1 MNKTFRLLLLSTF
14 FVPVFVSAHEE
25 GAHGDDGDGKVAA
38 IQEDLDY
45 LRKTIAE
52 KEKDLNAKLAAS
64 KADGEAKALEVEA
77 LKKAL
82 AEATEASKEDRRKI
96 TALENRLAVLTRRA
110 GDYHSALE
118 ELRDRLAD
126 LGRSM
131 GAGPLM
137 SAKTGSGDHVYQVVP
152 AWPKYPE
159 GKSLGSLH
167 GDVAADS
174 AGKVYIA
181 VGGTIQ
187 VIGAD
192 GVYERDLGDQ
202 WGGVHGM
209 KVRKQDGEEFLFVA
223 QTGAKKVAKLK
234 LDGTSVLE
242 IDGPPKVDGMYG
254 DIKEYNPTDVDV
266 TADGTIYIVD
276 GYGKSLVHIYDK
288 LGNYKTTFGG
298 KGTEN
303 GKFDVCHNVIIDTRQ
318 ANPTLLISD
327 RQNNRLQLHAM
338 DGAFIRTIDAELRQP
353 CAADIYGDL
362 LAVGELGG
370 RLSLYDKDNKL
381 LVRLGDEPADREK
394 GNGAPPESW
403 VDGALVAV
411 HGCTFDAN
419 GDLYAQEWN
428 RFGRLIKYTH
438 VKQ

>member
-1 MNKTFRLLLLSTF
+1 MKKTFRLLLLSSF
-14 FVPVFVSAHEE
+14 LVPVVVSAHED
-25 GAHGDDGDGKVAA
+25 GTHADDGDAKVAA
-38 IQEDLDY
+38 IQGDLDY

-52 KEKDLNAKLAAS
+52 KEKELNEKFAAS
-64 KADGEAKALEVEA
+64 QADGEAKALEVAE

-82 AEATEASKEDRRKI
+82 AKAAEESKEDRRKI
-96 TALENRLAVLTRRA
+96 TALENRLAVLTKRA
-110 GDYHSALE
+110 GDYHAALQQ
-118 ELRDRLAD
+118 LRDRLAD
-126 LGRSM
+126 LGRKM
-131 GAGPLM
+131 GAGELA

-152 AWPKYPE
+152 DWPKYPE

-174 AGKVYIA
+174 AGRVYIA
-181 VGGTIQ
+181 VGGTVQ

-192 GVYERDLGDQ
+192 GVYESDLGDK
-202 WGGVHGM
+202 WAGVHGM

-223 QTGAKKVAKLK
+223 LPGAKKVAKLK
-234 LDGTSVLE
+234 LDGTPVLE
-242 IDGPPKVDGMYG
+242 INGPPKVEGMYG
-254 DIKEYNPTDVDV
+254 DIKEYNPTDVEV
-266 TADGTIYIVD
+266 TSDGTIYVVD

-288 LGNYKTTFGG
+288 SGNYKTTFGG
-298 KGTEN
+298 KGTDN
-303 GKFDVCHNVIIDTRQ
+303 GKFDVCHNVMIDTRQ
-318 ANPTLLISD
+318 EKPSLLISD

-338 DGAFIRTIDAELRQP
+338 DGSFIRTIDAELRQP

-381 LVRLGDEPADREK
+381 IVRLGDEPADREK
-394 GNGAPPESW
+394 GNGAPPEAW

-411 HGCTFDAN
+411 HGFTFDAK